1 MKKFNIHNLKNNL
14 YLILLG
20 AVSSFSLPPYNHF
33 IINFFT
39 FSLFFIYLFRINKNI
54 NSKIIYFKYGWFFGF
69 GYFISNLYWLSIS
82 LTFDENYKFL
92 IPFSIILVPAFMA
105 LFYGVAIYMFSY
117 FLNNKKVISSVLIF
131 SLIFGL
137 VELIRGYI
145 LSGFPWNLISYS
157 FSEEIYFIQILSL
170 IGTYSFNII
179 CITLFTIPSIFILK
193 KSKSTIFA
201 SLVIILIGVSFLIF
215 GYNKIKNFNEKEIIL
230 NNYKFVIISSNISLD
245 RFYSNGNEENI
256 INELIFLSNP
266 VKNEKTI
273 FIWPEGLFPDTDLNN
288 LQKYSNKFSEIF
300 DENHYIVLG
309 INNSKN
315 LDNQVRYF
323 NSLAVINNKAQVL
336 VSYDKNKLVPFGEF
350 LPFENILKKIGAK
363 NLTNNYQSYSSGDKR
378 EIIDLSLNGLKIKF
392 LPLICYELIYT
403 GELSKNNNFNY
414 IINISEDGWFGNSI
428 GPHQHFAHAIF
439 RSIENGKYFIRSA
452 NNGISAV
459 ISPIGK
465 VIYKIDIGQTG
476 KLDFQHYK
484 IKQKTIFSVFGNK
497 TILFVILFYIFLIF
511 SFNRLKNE

>member
-1 MKKFNIHNLKNNL
+1 MIKYNIHKLKYDL
-14 YLILLG
+14 YIILLG
-20 AVSSFSLPPYNHF
+20 VASSFSLPPYNLF

-39 FSLFFIYLFRINKNI
+39 FSLFFIYLVKFKV
-54 NSKIIYFKYGWFFGF
+54 STKYKLEYFKIGWLFGF
-69 GYFISNLYWLSIS
+69 GYFISNLYWISIS
-82 LTFDENYKFL
+82 LTFDDNFKFL
-92 IPFSIILVPAFMA
+92 TPFSIILVPAFMA
-105 LFYGVAIYMFSY
+105 LFYGLVTYIFSY
-117 FLNNKKVISSVLIF
+117 FINKEKIISSVLIY
-131 SLIFGL
+131 SIIFGS
-137 VELIRGYI
+137 VELMRGYV
-145 LSGFPWNLISYS
+145 LTGFPWNLISYS

-179 CITLFTIPSIFILK
+179 CITLFTIPSIFSLK
-193 KSKSTIFA
+193 KSRSGVFA

-245 RFYSNGNEENI
+245 RFYSNDNEENI

-392 LPLICYELIYT
+392 LPLICYELIYS

-414 IINISEDGWFGNSI
+414 IINISEDGWFGDSI

-439 RSIENGKYFIRSA
+439 RSIESGKYLIRSA

-459 ISPIGK
+459 INPIGK
-465 VIYKIDIGQTG
+465 VISKINIDKTG
-476 KLDFQHYK
+476 KLDFEYSK
-484 IKQKTIFSVFGNK
+484 IEEKTIFSVFGNK
-497 TILFVILFYIFLIF
+497 TIIFIILIYILLIF
-511 SFNRLKNE
+511 SFNKLENE